1 MKKRLLS
8 AALALA
14 MVLTMLPLSVM
25 PAFADDPPTES
36 GKTTVTYYSTAL
48 AATTNNSGHGVGWYW
63 YATAPGTS
71 YTQYHNVTS
80 GVIAGTN
87 SGLWYQSL
95 GAAYNANQSTFTL
108 LGDDNNPATATWPL
122 TRSVT
127 INLNGKTLTSN
138 IEIPNRIT
146 LNGVTSNNP
155 CSQLTITDTAI
166 AGGLGNGTLQGSI
179 TVGSAADPKAG
190 SPTINLTNVKVNGAI
205 TVDYTTAC
213 TVNVMG
219 STTQGITLKGTS
231 GGAVKVGD
239 DRTKGETGAVS
250 ITTTGTT
257 NTTGGTVTAT
267 NAKMT
272 SVSLSGVGASL
283 TGTNVNVTGAVTLF
297 GLTAGTLTDNQK
309 STLYTPKVT
318 LNGGTVGSIG
328 QGGVEALT
336 NAYTVTLNGNANVT
350 SGITL
355 DNANVTVNN
364 SAAGAITVKN
374 GDVKLNGSATGPA
387 SAKDIKL
394 GEDKKAA
401 SLTVTGTNVTTG
413 NITKV
418 NGTVNVTVP
427 ESDTNSFGKLT
438 TKVDNRGISGGV
450 WGDKVP
456 ADNLNLNLRY
466 QASSDGKQF
475 RYYSDSQFQNVLDA
489 YQVGV
494 DTELNSNT
502 TVTLVND
509 PVDSPANSITFKN
522 GDYVL
527 AVVKYG
533 TANLPLV
540 LPSSVNGH
548 TVLKW
553 SEYDAGNNLISE
565 PTPGTTYSTPS
576 KLGDRILNAQALD
589 NTITK
594 LVAVNS
600 TVNGI
605 TARLNGN
612 VITLSGAVPANN
624 TTIEIKVT
632 TDGKTTGGKPP
643 IENQSIFIL
652 YDNGKVTFAN
662 QNAELPKGMSISNDY
677 STLTIGNGTASYTL
691 NGSGLRVQADGLKD
705 KIHGYTETDLPVI
718 VTVNCSGTGWTT
730 VRKAELAATM
740 SNDASAFGAP
750 LTLEKSG
757 SKVSFKDSPAVKEAL
772 NAAVAGI
779 TQSQIDSWILNA
791 QNAACRK
798 AGITNPTP
806 LQRQETGYSEVHL
819 VAYMAVNVT
828 NYNTANNP
836 GALTMTL
843 TPSYYVEV
851 TSGGGA
857 KVSVQKYKLDPAN
870 SSELSA
876 LRPVNNRSLGS
887 LTGAVTLE
895 DAKGP
900 MNDKGIDFTLLTD
913 SANFTNT
920 YAHQG
925 STYGYEI
932 NTTVNAIQFR
942 ILHAV
947 NSSLGQFIVDG
958 QEPMVSRYE
967 NKDKATNTA
976 NILTRYET
984 LQAAVDDAKDDQ
996 YIDVNAN
1003 YKGSCNITVTG
1014 TARKFTIN
1022 THGANKVT
1030 SNVSGVVA
1038 ELAGGNEYQVQ
1049 LTTNTL
1055 TPSGNVAITVV
1066 SVANGY
1072 ARVSASSVKPGSVVT
1087 ITAVPNVGYAATTP
1101 SVRYSTK
1108 TVASNILGV
1117 TAVGT
1122 NTWSFTVPA
1131 DATGVTVT
1139 PGFVLIGST
1148 TVPFTD
1154 VAANAWYYTGVE
1166 YCYNTV
1172 RGSSRLMQGM
1182 NDANTIFSPNSG
1194 FTRAQVV
1201 QILWNMKGR
1210 PSPRNT
1216 YNRFSDISS
1225 IHYAYNAMLWAV
1237 QNGYAEG
1244 YPDGTFRP
1252 NQYVTRQ
1259 EMAVFLWR
1267 AAGKPTG
1274 YNTLNLNNYS
1284 DGSQVYDWAQS
1295 AMKWAVATGV
1305 LSGQSSVSVGRY
1317 LAPRTVAYR
1326 SEVAVTVM
1334 NFDKLAVFR

>member
-14 MVLTMLPLSVM
+14 MVLTMLPLT
-25 PAFADDPPTES
+25 AFAGEATYAPAES
-36 GKTTVTYYSTAL
+36 GKTNVTYYSTAL
-48 AATTNNSGHGVGWYW
+48 AETTSNSGHGVGWYW
-63 YATAPGTS
+63 YATTTPG
-71 YTQYHNVTS
+71 YTQYYKVTS
-80 GVIAGTN
+80 GVIAGTT
-87 SGLWYQSL
+87 SGMWYADL
-95 GAAYNANQSTFTL
+95 AAAYNANQSTFTL
-108 LGDDNNPATATWPL
+108 LDTQTPSTWDL

-127 INLNGKTLTSN
+127 VNLNGQTLTSN
-138 IEIPNRIT
+138 INIPNQIT
-146 LNGVTSNNP
+146 NVNGVVTTNP
-155 CSQLTITDTAI
+155 CSQLTITDTAK
-166 AGGLGNGTLQGSI
+166 AGSLGNGTLSGTI
-179 TVGSAADPKAG
+179 TVGSNVDPKGG
-190 SPTINLTNVKVNGAI
+190 SPIINLTNVNVSNKI
-205 TVDYTTAC
+205 TVYYTTAC

-219 STTQGITLKGTS
+219 STTKDIALTGTS

-250 ITTTGTT
+250 ITTTGTA
-257 NTTGGTVTAT
+257 TGGTVTAT

-272 SVSLSGVGASL
+272 SVSLSGVGASM
-283 TGTNVNVTGAVTLF
+283 TGTNVNVTNAVTLF
-297 GLTAGTLTDNQK
+297 GLTAGTLTDSQK
-309 STLYTPKVT
+309 SSLNTPSVT
-318 LNGGTVGSIG
+318 LNGGTVASIG
-328 QGGVEALT
+328 QGSGEALT
-336 NAYTVTLNGNANVT
+336 RAYTVTLNGNANVS

-387 SAKDIKL
+387 SAKNIKL

-413 NITKV
+413 DITKV

-427 ESDTNSFGKLT
+427 ESDTNSFGELE

-450 WGDKVP
+450 WSKAVP

-466 QASSDGKQF
+466 RAQSNGKF

-494 DTELNSNT
+494 DTVIKKAT
-502 TVTLVND
+502 ITLVK
-509 PVDSPANSITFKN
+509 DSKADAPTNTITFKN
-522 GDYVL
+522 GDGENDVL
-527 AVVKYG
+527 AIVSYG
-533 TANLPLV
+533 DSNLPLI
-540 LPSSVNGH
+540 LPSSVNGR

-553 SEYDAGNNLISE
+553 TEYVDNGAGVAGDLISE
-565 PTPGTTYSTPS
+565 PTPGTTYSTPATPAN
-576 KLGDRILNAQALD
+576 RILNAQASD

-594 LVAVNS
+594 LVNVHSAVD
-600 TVNGI
+600 GI

-624 TTIEIKVT
+624 TTIKINVT
-632 TDGKTTGGKPP
+632 TDGKPP
-643 IENQSIFIL
+643 VKKEIAIL

-662 QNAELPKGMSISNDY
+662 QNADLPKGMSVSNDY
-677 STLTIGNGTASYTL
+677 STLIIGNGTASYTL
-691 NGSGLRVQADGLKD
+691 NGSGLKVQADGLTGR
-705 KIHGYTETDLPVI
+705 IHGYTGNLPVI

-730 VRKAELAATM
+730 VRKAELAAAM
-740 SNDASAFGAP
+740 SNDYDTTIGSS
-750 LTLEKSG
+750 LKNSSG
-757 SKVSFKDSPAVKEAL
+757 SQVSFVGSPAVKEAL

-806 LQRQETGYSEVHL
+806 LQRQNTGYSEVHL

-851 TSGGGA
+851 TGGSGNKITGTYG
-857 KVSVQKYKLDPAN
+857 LNPDN

-887 LTGAVTLE
+887 LTGAVTPEIATGPDPAQGIVLTLVT
-895 DAKGP
+895 DA
-900 MNDKGIDFTLLTD
+900 TT
-913 SANFTNT
+913 NFSGT

-925 STYGYEI
+925 STYGYRNQENDGKTI
-932 NTTVNAIQFR
+932 KLN
-942 ILHAV
+942 ILQAV
-947 NSSLGQFIVDG
+947 NGSLGQFIVDG
-958 QEPMVSRYE
+958 QEPMVSRY
-967 NKDKATNTA
+967 NTRDDSTDPK

-984 LQAAVDDAKDDQ
+984 LQAAVDDAKEDQ

-1003 YKGSCNITVTG
+1003 YKGSCSITVTG

-1055 TPSGNVAITVV
+1055 TPSGNVAISVV

-1087 ITAVPNVGYAATTP
+1087 ITAVPNAGYAATTP

-1108 TVASNILGV
+1108 TAASNVLSL
-1117 TAVGT
+1117 TATGA
-1122 NTWSFTVPA
+1122 NTWNFTVPA

-1139 PGFVLIGST
+1139 PGFTRIT
-1148 TVPFTD
+1148 TTNVPFTD
-1154 VAANAWYYTGVE
+1154 VSSTAWYYTGVE

-1172 RGSSRLMQGM
+1172 RGSARLMQGM

-1210 PSPRNT
+1210 PAPRNT
-1216 YNRFSDISS
+1216 YNRLSDISS

-1274 YNTLNLNNYS
+1274 YNTLNLNNYN
-1284 DGSQVYDWAQS
+1284 DGNQVYDWAQP
-1295 AMKWAVATGV
+1295 AMRWAVATGV
-1305 LSGQSSVSVGRY
+1305 LSGQGSVAVGRY
-1317 LAPRTVAYR
+1317 LAPRAVAYR

>member
-25 PAFADDPPTES
+25 AAAAATPVGISLTSAQNGIAVTKASSDIKTKDANGVETFQVAKGEYYATITAS
-36 GKTTVTYYSTAL
+36 GTTTYYRA
-48 AATTNNSGHGVGWYW
+48 
-63 YATAPGTS
+63 
-71 YTQYHNVTS
+71 TS
-80 GVIAGTN
+80 GVIGGNRYYDNIDAAITAKN
-87 SGLWYQSL
+87 SNIILITDATVNSTLDHSL
-95 GAAYNANQSTFTL
+95 LSTLTIDL
-108 LGDDNNPATATWPL
+108 NGHKLSGRITIPATYTPAGGTAQ
-122 TRSVT
+122 S
-127 INLNGKTLTSN
+127 NGF
-138 IEIPNRIT
+138 
-146 LNGVTSNNP
+146 
-155 CSQLTITDTAI
+155 SQLTIKDSTKSGSTYNGSSDVAI
-166 AGGLGNGTLQGSI
+166 NVGNGASAKKATSTTITL
-179 TVGSAADPKAG
+179 
-190 SPTINLTNVKVNGAI
+190 NNVQVGAI
-205 TVDYTTAC
+205 TADYTTAC
-213 TVNVMG
+213 TVNVYG
-219 STTQGITLKGTS
+219 SNTGAITLNGTS
-231 GGAVKVGD
+231 GGQINLGNGN
-239 DRTKGETGAVS
+239 TKGWADAV
-250 ITTTGTT
+250 TLKTTGTAQ
-257 NTTGGTVTAT
+257 GGTITAT
-267 NAKMT
+267 DAEAT
-272 SVSLSGVGASL
+272 SIALSGMGASL
-283 TGTNVNVTGAVTLF
+283 TGTNLKLTDGITLF
-297 GLTAGTLTDNQK
+297 GLAAVDNDGQK
-309 STLYTPKVT
+309 SSLRTPTVTLY
-318 LNGGTVGSIG
+318 NGRIGGSITTSG
-328 QGGVEALT
+328 TEVLT
-336 NAYTVTLNGNANVT
+336 QNYTVTLNNNTQVN
-350 SGITL
+350 GINL
-355 DNANVTVNN
+355 ENANVTVNN

-413 NITKV
+413 DITKV

-427 ESDTNSFGKLT
+427 ESDTNSFGELT

-450 WGDKVP
+450 WGAKVP

-553 SEYDAGNNLISE
+553 SEYDVGNNLISE

-594 LVAVNS
+594 LVAVS
-600 TVNGI
+600 SDVNGI

-612 VITLSGAVPANN
+612 VITLSGAVPASN

-662 QNAELPKGMSISNDY
+662 QNADLPAGMSISNDY

-691 NGSGLRVQADGLKD
+691 NGSGLRVQADGLTNR
-705 KIHGYTETDLPVI
+705 IHGYKEDYLPVI

-730 VRKAELAATM
+730 VRKTELAQIM
-740 SNDASAFGAP
+740 SNDYTTTIKDDVANSV
-750 LTLEKSG
+750 KSW
-757 SKVSFKDSPAVKEAL
+757 VSFKDSPAVKEAL

-779 TQSQIDSWILNA
+779 TQSQINSWILNA

-798 AGITNPTP
+798 AGITNPTAAD
-806 LQRQETGYSEVHL
+806 RAETGYSEVHL

-828 NYNTANNP
+828 NYNTANTP

-851 TSGGGA
+851 TGA
-857 KVSVQKYKLDPAN
+857 DGKRDLDTKYRLDPNN

-887 LTGAVTLE
+887 LTGAVTPE
-895 DAKGP
+895 NEKGP
-900 MNDKGIDFTLLTD
+900 MNTHGINFTLLTD

-932 NTTVNAIQFR
+932 NTTDNAIQFR

-958 QEPMVSRYE
+958 QEPMVSRYDE
-967 NKDKATNTA
+967 KDGTL
-976 NILTRYET
+976 LTRYET
-984 LQAAVDDAKDDQ
+984 LQAAVDDAKEDQ